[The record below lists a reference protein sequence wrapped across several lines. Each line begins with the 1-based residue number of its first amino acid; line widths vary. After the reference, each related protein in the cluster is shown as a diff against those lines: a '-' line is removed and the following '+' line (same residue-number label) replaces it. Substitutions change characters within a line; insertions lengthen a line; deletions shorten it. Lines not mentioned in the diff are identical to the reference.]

1 MKRLIRS
8 LRHVVAASLLVPAL
22 SANAAPIFFGPTSY
36 FSTADI
42 PAGFYASGSPTYL
55 ADMEANFPRNGFGLT
70 DYLNGDALSGGLF
83 SGGLRSGCFA
93 TNTNGCAGV
102 SVDADDGAIDGLP
115 FGYALSNA
123 GVSFVEVRSGP
134 LPTAFAMVLT
144 GGNPFATFRFKAF
157 DALNQF
163 LGEVTYPGLSVS
175 FTNVP
180 TKTAGH
186 RFVGV
191 QYDQGIFRVEV
202 DAATSIAFDHV
213 QYGAMPTAALPPAT
227 VPEPE
232 TLTLS
237 LAALG
242 LMGLVKRSRRSV

>member
-1 MKRLIRS
+1 MKRLKTS
-8 LRHVVAASLLVPAL
+8 FRHAVAASLLVPAL
-22 SANAAPIFFGPTSY
+22 SATAAPAVFFGPTRY
-36 FSTADI
+36 LSTADI
-42 PAGFYASGSPTYL
+42 PEGFYASGSPTYL
-55 ADMEANFPRNGFGLT
+55 ADMEADFPRNGFGLT

-83 SGGLRSGCFA
+83 SPGLRNACF
-93 TNTNGCAGV
+93 TNGCRGM
-102 SVDADDGAIDGLP
+102 SVDADDGIINGLGHGH
-115 FGYALSNA
+115 FLVQA
-123 GVSFVEVRSGP
+123 GLSFVEVRNGP
-134 LPTAFAMVLT
+134 LPTAFGVVLT
-144 GGNPFATFRFKAF
+144 GGNAFATFSFKAF

-175 FTNVP
+175 FNNAP
-180 TKTAGH
+180 TETAGH

-202 DAATSIAFDHV
+202 DAATSIAFDHI

-232 TLTLS
+232 TLALS

-242 LMGLVKRSRRSV
+242 LMGFVKRSKQLI